1 MRFIAALLTVLI
13 FAASPRGMV
22 AEMRIAG
29 PADAGPADGA
39 ADAAQPADGGV
50 DAVVPCMRTEQKK
63 QNGNAKQL
71 AFNMKKIKA
80 MLRNNKGEHSGTAKP
95 GND

>member
-39 ADAAQPADGGV
+39 APADGGV

-80 MLRNNKGEHSGTAKP
+80 MLRKNKGEHNGAAKP
-95 GND
+95 SND